1 MLIDQSHRPWFI
13 GTLVALAVAVL
24 VYIPYAH
31 AVARPSGGSTLGIVY
46 GSVGF
51 ACMLFAGLLGLRKKF
66 PIWRIGRAQSWMRGH
81 LWLGFLSFPLILLHG
96 AFHFGGTLTRVMM
109 WMFIFIFISGI
120 FGAVLQHYMPRQH
133 TASLP
138 METIFEQIDHV
149 RDQLV
154 MEAGQIVEES
164 CATLDGELS
173 HASEQQLAVAAAAGT
188 HWDITVAGG
197 LEADE
202 AASHHLREF
211 FENELLPYLDAAG
224 GKKSPLASAT
234 AARDMF
240 QQLRI
245 NLPPGVHEAVGDLES
260 LSEEKRQLDQQKR
273 YHVLLHGWLLVHIP
287 LSYAVLLLGAL
298 HAVLALKY

>member
-1 MLIDQSHRPWFI
+1 MLIDQSHRSWFI
-13 GTLVALAVAVL
+13 GTLVALAIAVV
-24 VYIPYAH
+24 VYIPYAQ
-31 AVARPSGGSTLGIVY
+31 AVERPSGGSTLGIVY
-46 GSVGF
+46 GSIGF

-81 LWLGFLSFPLILLHG
+81 LWLGFLSFPIILMHG

-109 WMFIFIFISGI
+109 WMFVFIFISGI

-133 TASLP
+133 TANLP

-149 RDQLV
+149 RDQLEV
-154 MEAGQIVEES
+154 EAGEIVEEN

-211 FENELLPYLDAAG
+211 FEEELSPYLEASG
-224 GKKSPLASAT
+224 GGKSPLASAT
-234 AARDMF
+234 TARDMF

-245 NLPPGVHEAVGDLES
+245 NLPDGMHEAVGDLES
-260 LSEEKRQLDQQKR
+260 LAEEKRQLDQQKR

-287 LSYAVLLLGAL
+287 LSYAVLLLGAF